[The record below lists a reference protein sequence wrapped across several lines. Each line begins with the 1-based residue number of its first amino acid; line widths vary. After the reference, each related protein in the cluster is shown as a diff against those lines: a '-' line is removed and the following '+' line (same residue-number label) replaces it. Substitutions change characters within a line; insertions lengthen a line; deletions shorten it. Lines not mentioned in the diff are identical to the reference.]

1 MPKRRIKELPSF
13 QRPRERLQELG
24 PQNLTTAELLA
35 ILLSSGTRKLNVLSL
50 SRLILKRYPIEVMAD
65 TSVNELKKIYGMGE
79 VKAGKIVAALELGKR
94 SLGNGRKT
102 SIRSVEDVVREV
114 NDIRDQNKEHLIA
127 LYLNARNEL
136 ILKQTIAIGTLN
148 QNIIQ
153 PRDVFA
159 DALKNPCA
167 AVVLIHNHPSGD
179 PEPSDQDIIFTKK
192 LIEAGKLLGI
202 EILDHIV
209 VARDGEASLKAS
221 NLI

>member
-1 MPKRRIKELPSF
+1 MIFVNHLLIGTSVLNNNAQEANKRITLISKTKR
-13 QRPRERLQELG
+13 
-24 PQNLTTAELLA
+24 TT
-35 ILLSSGTRKLNVLSL
+35 SGTWTSKSYN
-50 SRLILKRYPIEVMAD
+50 SRTRYPIEVLAD
-65 TSVNELKKIYGMGE
+65 TSVNELKKIFGMGE
-79 VKAGKIVAALELGKR
+79 VKAGKIVAAFELGKR

-136 ILKQTIAIGTLN
+136 IMKQTIAIGTLN

-209 VARDGEASLKAS
+209 VARDGDASLKAS